1 MATSTHSIT
10 LKEKQINT
18 FIEGRTQGY
27 SLTVEV
33 TDTQNVVSEIFVF
46 SRRSNPVIGAAPID
60 EFVRVAS
67 TFDIANYSAG
77 PAAPGDSY
85 YRLDTVDLVFRNLEL
100 LEQTLL
106 DIENDIHLFIIE
118 LNQFSALVEEVV
130 VLPIPEVVGTW
141 NAGGIWDSGLV
152 WG

>member
-18 FIEGRTQGY
+18 FTEGRTQGY

-46 SRRSNPVIGAAPID
+46 SRRANPVIGAAPID
-60 EFVRVAS
+60 EFMNVAS
-67 TFDIANYSAG
+67 PFDLTQYSAG
-77 PAAPGDSY
+77 EPAVGEDY
-85 YRLDTVDLVFRNLEL
+85 FRLATVDLVFRNLEL

-106 DIENDIHLFIIE
+106 DIENDIQGLVTE
-118 LNQFSALVEEVV
+118 LNQFDALSEVADTQE
-130 VLPIPEVVGTW
+130 LF
-141 NAGGIWDSGLV
+141 ASS
-152 WG
+152 